1 MGRTINLTTNRRQ
14 FFSLNLILKET
25 IRKIEEI
32 KKRDEKIDFLTFVP
46 DGEPTLDI
54 NIGAEIDILK
64 EIGIP
69 IAVLT
74 NSSLLWRSDVREDL
88 LNIDLVSL
96 KVDAVTPSFWRRIN
110 RPHKS
115 LRLLKILKGIK
126 DFDNHYK
133 GTIIT
138 ETMLIGGIDYSLE
151 IKKIADLLSE
161 LNIYKAYIAI
171 PTRPPSESWVKTP
184 NENTLNM
191 AFQVFSDI
199 LGRKKVEYLTGYEG
213 STFVSTGKVEKDILS
228 ITSVHPIRE
237 DGLKE
242 LLKTAGA
249 SWQIVEQLLAEEK
262 IVKIV
267 YNNNTFYIRKMP
279 TIKTT
284 IK

>member
-1 MGRTINLTTNRRQ
+1 M
-14 FFSLNLILKET
+14 
-25 IRKIEEI
+25 
-32 KKRDEKIDFLTFVP
+32 
-46 DGEPTLDI
+46 
-54 NIGAEIDILK
+54 
-64 EIGIP
+64 
-69 IAVLT
+69 
-74 NSSLLWRSDVREDL
+74 WRSDVREDL

-110 RPHKS
+110 RPHRS
-115 LRLLKILKGIK
+115 LRLPKILKGIK
-126 DFDNHYK
+126 DFGNHYNGK
-133 GTIIT
+133 IIT
-138 ETMLIGGIDYSLE
+138 ETMLIGGLDYSLE
-151 IKKIADLLSE
+151 IKKIADFLSE

-171 PTRPPSESWVKTP
+171 PTRPPSESWVKAP

-199 LGRKKVEYLTGYEG
+199 LGRKKVEFLTGYEG

-242 LLKTAGA
+242 LLKSAGA
-249 SWQIVEQLLAEEK
+249 SWHIVERLLAEEK
-262 IVKIV
+262 IVKVV
-267 YNNNTFYIRKMP
+267 YRNNTFYIRKLP